1 MLRTIASVLSR
12 GVAWGG
18 FCMASTMLAKIVCP
32 SSDQLGHRKELARLW
47 ALGPGLLMALQ
58 GDLGWAGWIGVER
71 NPEQVSDV

>member
-1 MLRTIASVLSR
+1 
-12 GVAWGG
+12 
-18 FCMASTMLAKIVCP
+18 MLAKIVCP